1 MNDIT
6 GKRTTLRFAEAEGFV
21 YCQKETIERI
31 VSKTLP
37 KGDLFEVAK
46 ASALLGAKQTS
57 NLIPHC
63 HPVPIDFFSINF
75 EILEDKNAVRIT
87 TQAKSIGKTGIEMEA
102 LTGVTVASL
111 VIYDLL
117 KPIDKTLEI
126 SSVRLLEKR
135 GGKTDKQISKF
146 ATGSSAKILVCSDSC
161 FAGKKEDGSGKIIA
175 ELLTNEGVDVI
186 ETKIVPDEPEEIK
199 NAIKNWVIENVD
211 LIITTGGTGLGPRD
225 NTTDTV
231 KSLLEKEIP
240 GVSEVMRSFG
250 QDRTPFAM
258 LSRSIAGNIGKTIVI
273 SVPGSTN
280 GAKESMTAI
289 LPAIFHA
296 KKMMRGEGH

>member
-21 YCQKETIERI
+21 YCQKETLERI
-31 VSKTLP
+31 KSNTLP
-37 KGDLFEVAK
+37 KGDLFGVAK
-46 ASALLGAKQTS
+46 ASALLGAKKTADF
-57 NLIPHC
+57 IPHC
-63 HPVPIDFFSINF
+63 HPVTIDSFSIQF
-75 EILEDKNAVRIT
+75 EILEEKNAVRIL

-102 LTGVTVASL
+102 LTGVTVAAL

-126 SSVRLLEKR
+126 SSVRLLEKK
-135 GGKTDKQISKF
+135 GGKTDKQIAKF
-146 ATGSSAKILVCSDSC
+146 ALGSTAKILVCSDSC
-161 FAGKKEDGSGKIIA
+161 FAGNKEDGSGKVIA
-175 ELLTNEGVDVI
+175 ELLKEEGVDVL
-186 ETKIVPDEPEEIK
+186 ETKIVPDEPTNIK
-199 NAIKNWVIENVD
+199 DTIIKWTSEKID
-211 LIITTGGTGLGPRD
+211 LIVTTGGTGLGPRD
-225 NTTDTV
+225 NTTDTI
-231 KSLLEKEIP
+231 KPMLDKEVP
-240 GVSEVMRSFG
+240 GIAEVMRSFG

-258 LSRSIAGNIGKTIVI
+258 LSRSIAGNIGKSII
-273 SVPGSTN
+273 IAVPGSTN

>member
-31 VSKTLP
+31 KANTLP
-37 KGDLFEVAK
+37 KGDLFGVAK
-46 ASALLGAKQTS
+46 ASALLGAKKTS
-57 NLIPHC
+57 DLIPHC
-63 HPVPIDFFSINF
+63 HPVIIDSFSIQF
-75 EILEDKNAVRIT
+75 EILEEKNAVRIL

-102 LTGVTVASL
+102 LTGVTVAAL

-126 SSVRLLEKR
+126 SSVRLLEKK
-135 GGKTDKQISKF
+135 GGKTDKQIAKF
-146 ATGSSAKILVCSDSC
+146 AFGSTAKILVCSDSC

-175 ELLTNEGVDVI
+175 ELLKEEGVEVLEI
-186 ETKIVPDEPEEIK
+186 KIVPDEPNKIRETIAK
-199 NAIKNWVIENVD
+199 WTKENID
-211 LIITTGGTGLGPRD
+211 LIVTTGGTGLGPRD
-225 NTTDTV
+225 NTTDTI
-231 KSLLEKEIP
+231 KPMLEKEIP
-240 GVSEVMRSFG
+240 GIAEVMRSFG

-258 LSRSIAGNIGKTIVI
+258 LSRSIAGSIGKSII
-273 SVPGSTN
+273 IAVPGSSN

-289 LPAIFHA
+289 LPAIFHS